1 MEADRSVPDDSG
13 AGTGDPIGTFI
24 TRWDDTE
31 QAERANYARFL
42 NELCDVLAVPRPDP
56 AAGPLGDYRYE
67 RGVNHSEANGAS
79 TTRRI
84 DLYERGC
91 FVLEAK
97 QGANAP
103 KQDNLF
109 GAAEAERRANVRR
122 SPGWA
127 HLRGRSPRRPASRA
141 DAAAGAHARAARRCR
156 SASGPTAGGRGT
168 IGVVARGILR
178 SPTLNPLGSRA
189 PQREWSVTR

>member
-1 MEADRSVPDDSG
+1 MPDDSG
-13 AGTGDPIGTFI
+13 AETSDPIGTFI
-24 TRWDDTE
+24 ARWDGTE

-42 NELCDVLAVPRPDP
+42 DELCDVLAVPRPDP

-67 RGVNHSEANGAS
+67 RGVTHREADGAS

-84 DLYERGC
+84 DLYKRGC

-103 KQDNLF
+103 KQANLF

-127 HLRGRSPRRPASRA
+127 QAMLKAKGQAEGYARDLPAAEGWPPFVIVCDVASAWTCMRISPAPESTTRSSPTARASASTSRTFASR
-141 DAAAGAHARAARRCR
+141 RC
-156 SASGPTAGGRGT
+156 GT
-168 IGVVARGILR
+168 GCG
-178 SPTLNPLGSRA
+178 
-189 PQREWSVTR
+189 